1 MNRTDIILSCFL
13 RLISIFSILLFIQ
26 TLVGL
31 GEFEAT
37 VGAQVSM
44 SIEKCPLT
52 PSLPEGFEA
61 KGPGEGVGRS
71 ILVELQ
77 WWSRLICTQFCLV
90 CILYSIG
97 DDWSPSVPPWKPCD
111 PRKILRSPRPL
122 ACHTWIYNQRQS
134 CWHIDLF
141 NTRLL
146 QFHLFCPFWIN
157 LFAPS
162 PRGGGVFSMIK
173 IMLETGVSFNS

>member
-44 SIEKCPLT
+44 SIENCPLT
-52 PSLPEGFEA
+52 PSIPEGFEEA

-71 ILVELQ
+71 ILVEPQQNVMESLIRLCDIPMIPTYLYSVSSCPHSVFN
-77 WWSRLICTQFCLV
+77 WRRLIPPPFPPENHV
-90 CILYSIG
+90 I
-97 DDWSPSVPPWKPCD
+97 PAKFSVPPAPWLVTHEPTISDKVVDTLTFSTPD
-111 PRKILRSPRPL
+111 YFNFISF
-122 ACHTWIYNQRQS
+122 A
-134 CWHIDLF
+134 LF
-141 NTRLL
+141 
-146 QFHLFCPFWIN
+146 
-157 LFAPS
+157 
-162 PRGGGVFSMIK
+162 
-173 IMLETGVSFNS
+173 E

>member
-71 ILVELQ
+71 ILVEPQ
-77 WWSRLICTQFCLV
+77 
-90 CILYSIG
+90 
-97 DDWSPSVPPWKPCD
+97 
-111 PRKILRSPRPL
+111 
-122 ACHTWIYNQRQS
+122 
-134 CWHIDLF
+134 
-141 NTRLL
+141 
-146 QFHLFCPFWIN
+146 
-157 LFAPS
+157 
-162 PRGGGVFSMIK
+162 
-173 IMLETGVSFNS
+173 

>member
-44 SIEKCPLT
+44 SIENCALT
-52 PSLPEGFEA
+52 PSFPEGFEEA

-77 WWSRLICTQFCLV
+77 
-90 CILYSIG
+90 
-97 DDWSPSVPPWKPCD
+97 
-111 PRKILRSPRPL
+111 
-122 ACHTWIYNQRQS
+122 
-134 CWHIDLF
+134 
-141 NTRLL
+141 
-146 QFHLFCPFWIN
+146 
-157 LFAPS
+157 
-162 PRGGGVFSMIK
+162 
-173 IMLETGVSFNS
+173 